1 MLSASRGLHVQE
13 KSLEFDMKD
22 IQHDAAAAVLAVA
35 SEMPPISDESNRARI
50 IRSLIKTRARLQE
63 ARNRSAELQSALE
76 VFKHKQAQIG
86 GG

>member
-1 MLSASRGLHVQE
+1 
-13 KSLEFDMKD
+13 MKD
-22 IQHDAAAAVLAVA
+22 IQHDAGAAVLATANEVPA
-35 SEMPPISDESNRARI
+35 TSDES
-50 IRSLIKTRARLQE
+50 KRARLQE

>member
-1 MLSASRGLHVQE
+1 
-13 KSLEFDMKD
+13 MKD
-22 IQHDAAAAVLAVA
+22 IQHDAGAAVLATVNEVPA
-35 SEMPPISDESNRARI
+35 TSDESNRARI

>member
-1 MLSASRGLHVQE
+1 MFR
-13 KSLEFDMKD
+13 KSVGVRHD
-22 IQHDAAAAVLAVA
+22 IQHDAGAAVLATVNEVPA
-35 SEMPPISDESNRARI
+35 TSDESNRARI